1 VVKLFSKA
9 ISNGYNNYHRYLNLV
24 SRYMLRKCI
33 GDIEDVGML
42 AGRIAE
48 YDVPVRLLE
57 NKDSLFARLVSE
69 YTVRSTNS
77 ISS

>member
-1 VVKLFSKA
+1 
-9 ISNGYNNYHRYLNLV
+9 
-24 SRYMLRKCI
+24 
-33 GDIEDVGML
+33 ML

-57 NKDSLFARLVSE
+57 NKDSLFARLVAE

>member
-1 VVKLFSKA
+1 MVNLYSKA
-9 ISNGYNNYHRYLNLV
+9 ISNGCNKCHRYLNLV
-24 SRYMLRKCI
+24 SRYTLRKCI
-33 GDIEDVGML
+33 GDMEDVGML

-57 NKDSLFARLVSE
+57 NKDSLFARLVAE